1 MATSNQS
8 SNRTALV
15 LGATGGIGGETANAL
30 ERHGWTIRALSRRG
44 KPEHDLSGWDWI
56 KGDSMDRASIVAAAE
71 GVQAIVHAVN
81 PPGYKNWGELVLPM
95 LDNTVAA
102 AQASGARILLPGT
115 VYNYGTDA
123 FPVLKEDSP
132 QNATTHKGE
141 IRINLE
147 KRLRDAAQ
155 AGVKTLIVRFGDFF
169 GPNPGSSWFSQG
181 MVKPGGPLKSV
192 SYPGKKG
199 IGHAWAYLPDAG
211 ETFAQLMGR
220 EGGLETFARFHFGGH
235 YDPDST
241 RMIAAIREVVG
252 KPSLPVRPIPW
263 FIFRIGGLFNETMR
277 ELYKVRPLWETT
289 VKLDN
294 TRLVHFLGQELHT
307 PWDEALKTT
316 LVGLGCLPPEAANKT
331 SQAPFSSLKEENGS
345 R

>member
-1 MATSNQS
+1 MTTSNQTP
-8 SNRTALV
+8 NRTALV
-15 LGATGGIGGETANAL
+15 LGATGGVGGETAAAL
-30 ERHGWTIRALSRRG
+30 ERHGWHIRALSRRG
-44 KPEHDLSGWDWI
+44 QSDGDTSGWDWV
-56 KGDSMDRASIVAAAE
+56 KGDSMDGAAIVAAAE

-115 VYNYGTDA
+115 VYNYGPDA

-141 IRINLE
+141 IRIDLE
-147 KRLRDAAQ
+147 KRLEDAAKE
-155 AGVKTLIVRFGDFF
+155 GIKTLIVRFGDFF

-199 IGHAWAYLPDAG
+199 VGHAWTYLPDAG
-211 ETFAQLMGR
+211 ETFAQLMSR
-220 EGGLETFARFHFGGH
+220 EGELETFARFHFGGH
-235 YDPDST
+235 WDPDGT
-241 RMIAAIREVVG
+241 RMTGSIREVVG

-289 VKLDN
+289 VELDN
-294 TRLVHFLGQELHT
+294 TRLVHFLGQEPYT

-316 LVGLGCLPPEAANKT
+316 LIGLGCLPGRI
-331 SQAPFSSLKEENGS
+331 APGAPSHDVPQDRLV
-345 R
+345 RPR

>member
-1 MATSNQS
+1 MTNLPQPST
-8 SNRTALV
+8 RTVLV

-44 KPEHDLSGWDWI
+44 RPDGDTSGWDWV
-56 KGDSMDRASIVAAAE
+56 KGDSMNRAAIVAAAE

-81 PPGYKNWGELVLPM
+81 PPGYKNWSELVLPM

-115 VYNYGTDA
+115 VYNYGPDA
-123 FPVLKEDSP
+123 FPILKEDSP
-132 QNATTHKGE
+132 QNATTHKGK
-141 IRINLE
+141 IRIELE
-147 KRLRDAAQ
+147 KRLEDAAEE
-155 AGVKTLIVRFGDFF
+155 GVKTLIVRFGDFF

-181 MVKPGGPLKSV
+181 MVKPGGPLKSI

-199 IGHAWAYLPDAG
+199 VGHAWTYLPDGA
-211 ETFAQLMGR
+211 ETFAQLMNR
-220 EGGLETFARFHFGGH
+220 EGELETFARFHFGGH
-235 YDPDST
+235 YDPDGM
-241 RMIAAIREVVG
+241 RMIKSIREVVG

-277 ELYKVRPLWETT
+277 ELYRVRPLWETT

-294 TRLVHFLGQELHT
+294 SRLAAFLGDVPHT
-307 PWDEALKTT
+307 AWNTAVTET
-316 LVGLGCLPPEAANKT
+316 LVGLGCLPPEAADKT
-331 SQAPFSSLKEENGS
+331 SPAPSSSRQKEGV